1 MPRQSIRMAG
11 MSATRPKA
19 PDRTAPP
26 KRRMRGFEPVARLTE
41 GAIRD
46 AAGQRGFAV
55 ARLLTH
61 WPEIV
66 GEEIAALCRPV
77 RMSHGRG
84 FGATLVLLTTGP
96 RAPLLEMR
104 LPLIRDK
111 VNACFGYNA
120 VARISLTQT
129 AAHGFAEGQASFT
142 PAAAPPPPSPELARL
157 AADTVAPITDPRF
170 REALA
175 RLALAVLS
183 RQDRPTSP

>member
-1 MPRQSIRMAG
+1 
-11 MSATRPKA
+11 MSATRPKPPA
-19 PDRTAPP
+19 PGRTAPP
-26 KRRMRGFEPVARLTE
+26 KRRMRGFEPVALLTE
-41 GAIRD
+41 GTIRD

-66 GEEIAALCRPV
+66 GEDIAALCRPV
-77 RMSHGRG
+77 RISHGRA

-96 RAPLLEMR
+96 RAPQLEMQ

-142 PAAAPPPPSPELARL
+142 PAPPAAARPPSPELARR
-157 AADTVAPITDPRF
+157 AADSVAGVTDPRF
-170 REALA
+170 REALT

-183 RQDRPTSP
+183 RQDRPTTP

>member
-1 MPRQSIRMAG
+1 
-11 MSATRPKA
+11 MSATRPDQPA
-19 PDRTAPP
+19 PDSKPA
-26 KRRMRGFEPVARLTE
+26 KRRMRGFEPVAQLTE

-66 GEEIAALCRPV
+66 GADTAALCRPV

-84 FGATLVLLTTGP
+84 FGATLVLLTTGT
-96 RAPLLEMR
+96 RAPRLEMQ

-129 AAHGFAEGQASFT
+129 AAHGFAEGQAAFAHA
-142 PAAAPPPPSPELARL
+142 PAAPPPPSPELVRRAS
-157 AADTVAPITDPRF
+157 DTVAGVTDPRF

-183 RQDRPTSP
+183 RQDHPTPR

>member
-1 MPRQSIRMAG
+1 M
-11 MSATRPKA
+11 K
-19 PDRTAPP
+19 
-26 KRRMRGFEPVARLTE
+26 GFEPVARLTE

-46 AAGQRGFAV
+46 AAGQRGFAI

-66 GEEIAALCRPV
+66 GEDTAAHCRPV

-84 FGATLVLLTTGP
+84 FGATLVLLTTGA
-96 RAPLLEMR
+96 RAPMLEMR
-104 LPLIRDK
+104 LPAIREQ

-129 AAHGFAEGQASFT
+129 ASHGFAEGQAQFSHAPAT
-142 PAAAPPPPSPELARL
+142 PPAPPPPSPELVRQ
-157 AADTVAPITDPRF
+157 AAESVAEVDDPQF

-175 RLALAVLS
+175 RLAIAVLS
-183 RQDRPTSP
+183 RQNRSTTP

>member
-1 MPRQSIRMAG
+1 
-11 MSATRPKA
+11 
-19 PDRTAPP
+19 
-26 KRRMRGFEPVARLTE
+26 MRGFEPVAHLTE

-96 RAPLLEMR
+96 RALRLEMQ
-104 LPLIRDK
+104 LPLIRER

-129 AAHGFAEGQASFT
+129 AAHGFAEGQAAFT
-142 PAAAPPPPSPELARL
+142 HAPAAAPPKPSPDLVRR
-157 AADTVAPITDPRF
+157 AADTVAGVADPRF
-170 REALA
+170 REALN

-183 RQDRPTSP
+183 RQDRPTTP